1 MKQKTQMQYLIAEL
15 IDIAK
20 TSDTISIN
28 LVIGLAVQ
36 RLEKEKEQI
45 VKAVDYGYEI
55 DFSDDD
61 NTYTNGEEYFYE
73 TFGDYVV

>member
-15 IDIAK
+15 MDRAK
-20 TSDTISIN
+20 TSDTISLN

-36 RLEKEKEQI
+36 RLELEKEQI

-73 TFGDYVV
+73 TFGDNIV